1 MKNEMPV
8 SGGKSKLKNGDAQ
21 MPNQN
26 SHENLYGMAG
36 SGNGDSPSGDA
47 ARGYTGGEEIAPM
60 GKDNFKIRQQN
71 PNGGY

>member
-1 MKNEMPV
+1 MKNDMPT

-26 SHENLYGMAG
+26 SKDNLYGMAG
-36 SGNGDSPSGDA
+36 DGNGDNPSGDA
-47 ARGYTGGEEIAPM
+47 ARGYTMGEDIGKM
-60 GKDNFKIRQQN
+60 GSDNFKIRQQN